1 METRDLNKED
11 QESSSSS
18 STAATSPRFKIIELP
33 SNEEDPQN
41 SAVSP
46 IVKAIYMEDEEVWQG
61 VDIDDEST
69 VDRELFQVMKDFLKE
84 YFCVSDHA
92 QSSSDGIELR
102 SSAEGGRRVESTQNH
117 KSSSGENT
125 SNNANHANALNNE
138 GYGIGPDV
146 RTIPGGRYGC
156 T

>member
-1 METRDLNKED
+1 
-11 QESSSSS
+11 
-18 STAATSPRFKIIELP
+18 
-33 SNEEDPQN
+33 
-41 SAVSP
+41 
-46 IVKAIYMEDEEVWQG
+46 MEDEEVWQG

-92 QSSSDGIELR
+92 QSSSDGIELQ